1 MNDLCYDNL
10 MTKICFRWRIQKA
23 RNKFSVV
30 SVTYRNAVK
39 KCLKLKMKLHKV
51 LIFIGFQEGELHPL
65 LLICQIFRSHLSCW
79 NKRGILVTKVSQEIF
94 VWINF
99 FYKKHSPH
107 YASIL
112 STLHIFM
119 CLWHLFFSYILITIQ

>member
-30 SVTYRNAVK
+30 SVTFRNAVK

-79 NKRGILVTKVSQEIF
+79 NKWGILVTKVSQESF

-99 FYKKHSPH
+99 LLKNILRIMQLFWVH
-107 YASIL
+107 YVFS
-112 STLHIFM
+112 
-119 CLWHLFFSYILITIQ
+119 WLFGICFFHMS